1 MGPVTCAGDRSPSDW
16 RQTLTTSTEKAGEGR
31 IFPAAGNLAKL
42 PWWGLAIA
50 LAAVFIVFSI
60 IATPVY
66 KDAFLFISEGIFT
79 TIRVTLTAYVIA
91 IVGGLFLGL
100 GRVSKNVFYYNF
112 ATLYVE
118 LMRGIPMLVIILYGA
133 FVVVPLG
140 LSIIN
145 GLGSWLTAIGLS
157 GIGLTLQQVN
167 IQQVD
172 MSGRAIA
179 GLAMGY
185 AAFEAEVFRAGIQS
199 IERGQMEAARSLGMN
214 YVQAMRYIILP
225 QAFRRV
231 LPPLGNDFIA
241 ILKDS
246 SLISVLAVRDI
257 TQLGKLY
264 RARSFSSFE
273 AYNTMAFLYLSMTLS
288 LSMLVKFIERRS
300 RNGR

>member
-1 MGPVTCAGDRSPSDW
+1 
-16 RQTLTTSTEKAGEGR
+16 LTTTNEKIGEGR
-31 IFPAAGNLAKL
+31 LLPSTSNLEKW
-42 PWWGLAIA
+42 PWWALIIA
-50 LAAVFIVFSI
+50 LSAALIVFSI
-60 IATPVY
+60 LTTPLY
-66 KDAFLFISEGIFT
+66 RDAFDFIREGIVT
-79 TIRVTLTAYVIA
+79 TVRVTLTAYGFA
-91 IVGGLFLGL
+91 ILGGLFLGL
-100 GRVSKNVFYYNF
+100 GRVSKNVIYYNF

-140 LSIIN
+140 LQLIN
-145 GLGSWLTAIGLS
+145 GLGIWLA
-157 GIGLTLQQVN
+157 GIGLAGWGSALQRIT
-167 IQQVD
+167 IQDVD

-199 IERGQMEAARSLGMN
+199 IERGQMEAARSLGMT
-214 YVQAMRYIILP
+214 YVQAMRYVILP

-264 RARSFSSFE
+264 RARTFSSFE

-288 LSMLVKFIERRS
+288 LSMLVKFIERKLS
-300 RNGR
+300 RGR

>member
-1 MGPVTCAGDRSPSDW
+1 M
-16 RQTLTTSTEKAGEGR
+16 TTTTEKIGKGR
-31 IFPAAGNLAKL
+31 LLPATSSLEQW
-42 PWWGLAIA
+42 PWWALTIA
-50 LAAVFIVFSI
+50 LAAVLIIFSI
-60 IATPVY
+60 LTTPLY
-66 KDAFLFISEGIFT
+66 QDAFNFIREGFVT
-79 TIRVTLTAYVIA
+79 TVRVTLTAYCFA
-91 IVGGLFLGL
+91 ILGGLFLGL
-100 GRVSKNVFYYNF
+100 GRVSKNVIYYNF

-118 LMRGIPMLVIILYGA
+118 VMRGIPMLVIILYGA
-133 FVVVPLG
+133 FVVVPLA
-140 LSIIN
+140 LQIIN
-145 GLGSWLTAIGLS
+145 GLGSWLAGFALLAGL
-157 GIGLTLQQVN
+157 GAALQKIT
-167 IQQVD
+167 IQDVD

-199 IERGQMEAARSLGMN
+199 IERGQMEAARSLGMT
-214 YVQAMRYIILP
+214 YVQAMRYVILP

-264 RARSFSSFE
+264 RARTFSSFE

-288 LSMLVKFIERRS
+288 LSMLVKFIERKL
-300 RNGR
+300 GRGR

>member
-1 MGPVTCAGDRSPSDW
+1 M
-16 RQTLTTSTEKAGEGR
+16 TTSTEKVGEGR
-31 IFPAAGNLAKL
+31 LFPAAGNLAKW
-42 PWWGLAIA
+42 PWWALTIA
-50 LAAVFIVFSI
+50 LAAVLIVISI
-60 IATPVY
+60 LTTPVY
-66 KDAFLFISEGIFT
+66 QDAFNFISEGIVT
-79 TIRVTLTAYVIA
+79 TIRVTLTAYCMA

-100 GRVSKNVFYYNF
+100 GRVSKNVIYYNF

-140 LSIIN
+140 LQIIN
-145 GLGSWLTAIGLS
+145 GLGSWMVAFPPLAGL
-157 GIGLTLQQVN
+157 GNALQEVN

-214 YVQAMRYIILP
+214 YVQAMRYVILP

-273 AYNTMAFLYLSMTLS
+273 AYNTMAFLYLSMTIS
-288 LSMLVKFIERRS
+288 LSMLVKFIERKS
-300 RNGR
+300 GRGR

>member
-1 MGPVTCAGDRSPSDW
+1 M
-16 RQTLTTSTEKAGEGR
+16 TTTTEKVGEGR
-31 IFPAAGNLAKL
+31 LFPATSNLEKL
-42 PWWGLAIA
+42 PWWALTIA
-50 LAAVFIVFSI
+50 LAALLIVFFI
-60 IATPVY
+60 LTNPLY
-66 KDAFLFISEGIFT
+66 QDAFNFIREGITT
-79 TIRVTLTAYVIA
+79 TIRVTLTAYAFAVL
-91 IVGGLFLGL
+91 GGLFLGL
-100 GRVSKNVFYYNF
+100 GRVSKNVIYYNF

-140 LSIIN
+140 LQIVN
-145 GLGSWLTAIGLS
+145 GLGGWLIRFAPLASWGVA
-157 GIGLTLQQVN
+157 LQQVN
-167 IQQVD
+167 IQEVD

-214 YVQAMRYIILP
+214 YVQAMRYVILP

-264 RARSFSSFE
+264 RARTFSSFE
-273 AYNTMAFLYLSMTLS
+273 AYNTLAFLYLSMTLS
-288 LSMLVKFIERRS
+288 LSMLVKLIERRLS
-300 RNGR
+300 RGRS

>member
-1 MGPVTCAGDRSPSDW
+1 M
-16 RQTLTTSTEKAGEGR
+16 TTSTEKIGEGR
-31 IFPAAGNLAKL
+31 LFPAAGNLAKW
-42 PWWGLAIA
+42 PWWALTIA
-50 LAAVFIVFSI
+50 LAAVLVVFSI
-60 IATPVY
+60 FTSPTY
-66 KDAFLFISEGIFT
+66 RDAFNFISEGILT
-79 TIRVTLTAYVIA
+79 TVRVTLTAYGLA
-91 IVGGLFLGL
+91 ILGGLFLGL
-100 GRVSKNVFYYNF
+100 GRVSKNIFYYNF
-112 ATLYVE
+112 ATMYVE

-133 FVVVPLG
+133 FVVVPVG
-140 LSIIN
+140 LDIIN
-145 GLGSWLTAIGLS
+145 GLGNWMVTIVPLAGL
-157 GIGLTLQQVN
+157 GHALQQFN

-214 YVQAMRYIILP
+214 YVQAMRYVILP

-288 LSMLVKFIERRS
+288 LSMLVKFIERKS
-300 RNGR
+300 GRGR

>member
-1 MGPVTCAGDRSPSDW
+1 
-16 RQTLTTSTEKAGEGR
+16 LTTPNEKVGEGR
-31 IFPAAGNLAKL
+31 LLPAASNLEKW
-42 PWWGLAIA
+42 PWWALAIA

-60 IATPVY
+60 FTSPAY
-66 KDAFLFISEGIFT
+66 QDAFNFIREGIST
-79 TIRVTLTAYVIA
+79 TIRVTLTAYGIA
-91 IVGGLFLGL
+91 ILGGLFLGL
-100 GRVSKNVFYYNF
+100 GRVSKNVVYYNF

-118 LMRGIPMLVIILYGA
+118 IMRGVPMLVIILYGA

-140 LSIIN
+140 LQIVNSLGNWLAGIAPLA
-145 GLGSWLTAIGLS
+145 GLGAA
-157 GIGLTLQQVN
+157 LQQIT
-167 IQQVD
+167 IQDVD

-179 GLAMGY
+179 GLAIGY

-199 IERGQMEAARSLGMN
+199 IERGQMEAARSLGMT
-214 YVQAMRYIILP
+214 YVQAMRYVILP

-264 RARSFSSFE
+264 RARTFSSFE
-273 AYNTMAFLYLSMTLS
+273 AYNTMAFLYLSMTIS
-288 LSMLVKFIERRS
+288 LSMLVKFIERKL
-300 RNGR
+300 GRGR

>member
-1 MGPVTCAGDRSPSDW
+1 MTTTTENIGAGRLLPA
-16 RQTLTTSTEKAGEGR
+16 TSNLEKW
-31 IFPAAGNLAKL
+31 
-42 PWWGLAIA
+42 PWWALAIA
-50 LAAVFIVFSI
+50 LAAVLIVFSI
-60 IATPVY
+60 FTSPAY
-66 KDAFLFISEGIFT
+66 QDAFNFIRAGIVT
-79 TIRVTLTAYVIA
+79 TIRVTLTAYGIA
-91 IVGGLFLGL
+91 ILGGLFLGL
-100 GRVSKNVFYYNF
+100 GRVSKNVVYYNF

-118 LMRGIPMLVIILYGA
+118 VMRGIPMLVIILYGA
-133 FVVVPLG
+133 FVVVPIALQ
-140 LSIIN
+140 LIN
-145 GLGSWLTAIGLS
+145 GLGNWMVGFALLAGLGTA
-157 GIGLTLQQVN
+157 LQQVN

-199 IERGQMEAARSLGMN
+199 IERGQMEAARSLGMT
-214 YVQAMRYIILP
+214 YVQAMRYVILP

-257 TQLGKLY
+257 TQLGKLF
-264 RARSFSSFE
+264 RARTFSSFE

-288 LSMLVKFIERRS
+288 LSMLVKFIERRLH
-300 RNGR
+300 RGH

>member
-1 MGPVTCAGDRSPSDW
+1 MTTTTENIGAGRLLPA
-16 RQTLTTSTEKAGEGR
+16 TSNLEKW
-31 IFPAAGNLAKL
+31 
-42 PWWGLAIA
+42 PWWALAIA
-50 LAAVFIVFSI
+50 LAAVLIVFSI
-60 IATPVY
+60 FTSPTY
-66 KDAFLFISEGIFT
+66 QDAFNFIRAGIVT
-79 TIRVTLTAYVIA
+79 TIRVTLTAYGIAVI
-91 IVGGLFLGL
+91 GGLFLGL
-100 GRVSKNVFYYNF
+100 GRVSKNVIYYNF

-118 LMRGIPMLVIILYGA
+118 VMRGIPMLVIILYGA
-133 FVVVPLG
+133 FVVVPLA
-140 LSIIN
+140 LQIIN
-145 GLGSWLTAIGLS
+145 GLGNWMVGFAPLAGLGTA
-157 GIGLTLQQVN
+157 LQQVN

-199 IERGQMEAARSLGMN
+199 IERGQMEAARSLGMT
-214 YVQAMRYIILP
+214 YVQAMRYVILP

-264 RARSFSSFE
+264 RARTFSSFE
-273 AYNTMAFLYLSMTLS
+273 AYNTMAFLYLSMTISLS
-288 LSMLVKFIERRS
+288 LVVKFIERRLRS
-300 RNGR
+300 GR

>member
-1 MGPVTCAGDRSPSDW
+1 VTI
-16 RQTLTTSTEKAGEGR
+16 STEKVGEGR
-31 IFPAAGNLAKL
+31 LFPAAGNLAKW
-42 PWWGLAIA
+42 PWWALAIA
-50 LAAVFIVFSI
+50 LAAILIVFSI
-60 IATPVY
+60 FFSPAY
-66 KDAFLFISEGIFT
+66 QDAFIFISEGIGT
-79 TIRVTLTAYVIA
+79 TIRVTLTAYAMA

-112 ATLYVE
+112 ATMYVE

-133 FVVVPLG
+133 FVVVPVGLG
-140 LSIIN
+140 ILN
-145 GLGSWLTAIGLS
+145 GLGNILVGVPPLAGFGLA
-157 GIGLTLQQVN
+157 LQQIN

-214 YVQAMRYIILP
+214 YVQSMRYVILP

-257 TQLGKLY
+257 TQLGKLF

-288 LSMLVKFIERRS
+288 LSMLVKFIERKS
-300 RNGR
+300 GHGR